1 MKSIPLQSARS
12 LLEKYVQAK
21 DGNRPELIHEAFAP
35 DALLTFSIN
44 TDTINFPLR
53 AEGAESI
60 ATTLVSEF
68 AKVFD
73 RCRTYYV
80 VDALAVTGDTL
91 EIPWFVAMRETAAH
105 TMRAGKG
112 FYRWRFSKANDGAYR
127 VAALHIHIER
137 MDSVADAGAVSLG
150 ALQGVLHYPW
160 LAVDTLKQG
169 IERLV
174 AGQPAL
180 SFMESFSVPVPLPGC
195 NVRRPCL

>member
-1 MKSIPLQSARS
+1 MKSIPLQSAQA

-21 DGNRPELIHEAFAP
+21 DGNRPELIHEAFAA

-53 AEGAESI
+53 AEGAASI

-80 VDALAVTGDTL
+80 VDALAVAGDTL
-91 EIPWFVAMRETAAH
+91 EIPWFVAMRETSAH

-112 FYRWRFSKANDGAYR
+112 FYRWRFSKAGDGAYR

-137 MDSVADAGAVSLG
+137 MDSIADAGAISLDR
-150 ALQGVLHYPW
+150 LQASLDYPW
-160 LAVDTLKQG
+160 LVTDALKRG
-169 IERLV
+169 VEHLV
-174 AGQPAL
+174 AAQPAL
-180 SFMESFSVPVPLPGC
+180 SVMQTFATPVPLP
-195 NVRRPCL
+195 